1 MRRYARGLEI
11 VLLGLLPA
19 AALAAEADAV
29 VQWSD
34 RVELSLP
41 VSGVIAQVNVNAG
54 ERVAKDQVLLA
65 LDPVPFQNAL
75 RAAEARATRAKSER
89 DEAARDARQAKQL
102 YDRTVLSTMD
112 LENARMKHVR
122 AEAAYQEAR
131 AALDQAAYRLKV
143 SAVRA
148 PYDAWVLS
156 RQAQPG
162 QTVSADIKPPT
173 LLVLASAVEYLA
185 VLRLPP
191 DRLATIKVGLG
202 AEVSVAG
209 KKYPGR
215 IRALG
220 LDPGKDHA
228 VEVAFA
234 TDDMLRA
241 GQAARVNLP

>member
-1 MRRYARGLEI
+1 MRRYARGWGI
-11 VLLGLLPA
+11 VVLGLMNA
-19 AALAAEADAV
+19 TALAGEADAV
-29 VQWSD
+29 VQWSG

-41 VSGVIAQVNVNAG
+41 VSGMIEQVNVNAG
-54 ERVAKDQVLLA
+54 ERVTKDQVLLA
-65 LDPVPFQNAL
+65 LDATPYKNAL
-75 RAAEARATRAKSER
+75 RAAEARAARARSER
-89 DEAARDARQAKQL
+89 DETARDAKQAKEL
-102 YDRTVLSTMD
+102 YDRTVLSTVD
-112 LENARMKHVR
+112 LENARTKHAR

-143 SAVRA
+143 SAIRA

-173 LLVLASAVEYLA
+173 LLVLASAAEYLA

-191 DRLATIKVGLG
+191 ERLANLKVGQA
-202 AEVSVAG
+202 AEVNVAG
-209 KKYPGR
+209 KKYPGQ
-215 IRALG
+215 IRSIG
-220 LDPGKDHA
+220 LEPGKDHA
-228 VEVAFA
+228 LEVAFA

>member
-1 MRRYARGLEI
+1 MRRTARGWGL
-11 VLLGLLPA
+11 VMLGLMNA
-19 AALAAEADAV
+19 AALAGEADAV
-29 VQWSD
+29 VQWSG

-41 VSGVIAQVNVNAG
+41 VSGVIEQVNVQAG

-65 LDPVPFQNAL
+65 LDATPFKNAL
-75 RAAEARATRAKSER
+75 RAAEARAARAKSER
-89 DEAARDARQAKQL
+89 NETARDAKQAKEL
-102 YDRTVLSTMD
+102 YDRTVLSTVD
-112 LENARMKHVR
+112 LENARMKHAR
-122 AEAAYQEAR
+122 AEAGYQEAR

-173 LLVLASAVEYLA
+173 LLVLASAAEYLA

-191 DRLATIKVGLG
+191 ERLANLKVGQA
-202 AEVSVAG
+202 AEVTVSG

-215 IRALG
+215 IAAIG
-220 LDPGKDHA
+220 LEPGKDHA
-228 VEVAFA
+228 LEVAFA
-234 TDDMLRA
+234 ADEALRA